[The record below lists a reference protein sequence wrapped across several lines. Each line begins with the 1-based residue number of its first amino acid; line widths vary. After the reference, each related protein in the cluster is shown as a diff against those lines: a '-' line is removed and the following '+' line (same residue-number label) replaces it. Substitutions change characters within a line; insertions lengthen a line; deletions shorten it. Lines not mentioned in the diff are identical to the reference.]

1 MGSRTD
7 AGQSDVPPE
16 YVPAEIGGWHR
27 ESVSPDRITYTYER
41 DLQTR
46 AGHAYA
52 IERCTLHRNA
62 TNRWEITRRLVT
74 TRANV
79 DRLRAVTTENYPD
92 LRRLVAPDHLDGD
105 TVHTESIQLPEPLRD
120 RGVDCWRRF
129 TRLLDTVYPT
139 FETLTEDRSLT
150 CFRLCHRDGHRFVWQ
165 RDCATATVARIV
177 LTAAGTTGWLE
188 PDDGT
193 APTSPIPTPHR
204 IDPGVRYKPA
214 HGRTHFTTR
223 RAAFRTVEHVV
234 TTRIAPQSA

>member
-1 MGSRTD
+1 MGTRSD
-7 AGQSDVPPE
+7 PSQSDLPPE
-16 YVPAEIGGWHR
+16 FVPAEIGGWHR
-27 ESVSPDRITYTYER
+27 ETVSPDRITYTYER

-46 AGHAYA
+46 SGHAYA
-52 IERCTLHRNA
+52 IERFTLRRTPAN
-62 TNRWEITRRLVT
+62 TWEITRRLVT

-92 LRRLVAPDHLDGD
+92 LRTLVATDHLDGD
-105 TVHTESIQLPEPLRD
+105 TVRTESFQLPTPLRE
-120 RGVDCWRRF
+120 RGTDSWKRF

-139 FETLTEDRSLT
+139 FETLTESRSLT
-150 CFRLCHRDGHRFVWQ
+150 CFRLCHRDGHRFVWR
-165 RDCATATVARIV
+165 RDCASADVARIV

-188 PDDGT
+188 PEDGT

-204 IDPGVRYKPA
+204 IDPGARYRSER
-214 HGRTHFTTR
+214 GRTHFTSR